1 MAEHVEDDAAAILL
15 AVVPRW
21 PLRRLPVALEHPIA
35 ELAAHREDAP
45 EEAGLDQHLELEQP
59 GKKELVLHHAVLD
72 ASRFGRARHVE
83 RIRERLGDRLLAI
96 NVLAGRDRL
105 AQELGAQ
112 LGGGGVEEQRV
123 LAVLERGVEVAGP
136 AREPVR
142 LRQLRQLCLVAAD
155 EDRVGH
161 HPVAVLE
168 RNAALR
174 ADGQN
179 RADQMLGHAHAAGDA
194 VHDDAEPLLRH
205 FCGAFSSCF
214 TPTSC
219 PRKRASSIHR
229 SIIRNPV
236 DQPVQLSS
244 PRKRGPITTGSGI
257 WVSAFAET
265 TGTTY
270 AGPTTRTYYSIPNS
284 R

>member
-105 AQELGAQ
+105 AQELCAQ

-142 LRQLRQLCLVAAD
+142 
-155 EDRVGH
+155 
-161 HPVAVLE
+161 
-168 RNAALR
+168 
-174 ADGQN
+174 ADGEN
-179 RADQMLGHAHAAGDA
+179 RADQMLVHAHAAGDA
-194 VHDDAEPLLRH
+194 VHDDAEPVLRH
-205 FCGAFSSCF
+205 FNFLSR
-214 TPTSC
+214 TSVI
-219 PRKRASSIHR
+219 PVRAYQVNWKSARAANSVLPSPLWGGSAR
-229 SIIRNPV
+229 SAGVGGRAVIR
-236 DQPVQLSS
+236 
-244 PRKRGPITTGSGI
+244 
-257 WVSAFAET
+257 
-265 TGTTY
+265 
-270 AGPTTRTYYSIPNS
+270 
-284 R
+284 